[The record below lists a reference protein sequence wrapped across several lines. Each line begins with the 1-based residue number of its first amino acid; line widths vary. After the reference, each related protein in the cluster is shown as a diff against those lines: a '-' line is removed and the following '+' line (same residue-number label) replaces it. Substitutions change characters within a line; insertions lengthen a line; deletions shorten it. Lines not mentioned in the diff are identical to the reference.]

1 MSYFDLDPLL
11 ETMLDSS
18 PGISDLNL
26 SVGRPPQ
33 VEIDGQLRPVAYAGI
48 ERLLPYQTEL
58 IAMRLLAGK
67 RDVADKLVRT
77 GSTDLSYSLA
87 KRTRFRVNVFAQRGS
102 YSIVLRVIPSR
113 IPTLEELNLPR
124 VLADMSRKPRGLVLV
139 TGPTGS
145 GKSTTLAAM
154 INQINQ
160 ERSAHIITIEDP
172 IEYLHPHVKA
182 TINQREV
189 GADTQTFALAL
200 RAALRQ
206 APKVILVGEMR
217 DVETISIALEASET
231 GHLVLSTLHTI
242 DAAKTIDRIVGV
254 FPKNEERQVRTRFSQ
269 AFKWVVSQRLV
280 PRQGGGRMAV
290 CEILRSTSRTKEYV
304 QEGEREGKSL
314 IDAMA
319 DGTLEGMQTFDGE
332 LEKLINAGVVDKE
345 VGLSYA
351 SNRTNLLLRLETQGG
366 DNAPTET
373 PSGRFP
379 AQKPGAAASSRSP
392 ARSAPSELDHLIE
405 R

>member
-1 MSYFDLDPLL
+1 MPFFDLDPLL
-11 ETMLDSS
+11 ETMLDAA

-33 VEIDGQLRPVAYAGI
+33 VEVDGALRPVAYAGI

-58 IAMRLLAGK
+58 IAMRLLQGK
-67 RDVADKLVRT
+67 RDLAEKLVKT
-77 GSTDLSYSLA
+77 GSVDLSYSLA
-87 KRTRFRVNVFAQRGS
+87 RRTRFRVNVFAQRGS
-102 YSIVLRVIPSR
+102 FSIVLRVIPNK
-113 IPTLEELNLPR
+113 IPTVEELGLPPQLNEIANER
-124 VLADMSRKPRGLVLV
+124 NGIVLV

-145 GKSTTLAAM
+145 GKSTTLAAI
-154 INQINQ
+154 INKLNRDKAI
-160 ERSAHIITIEDP
+160 HIITIEDP
-172 IEYLHPHVKA
+172 IEYLHPHQTA

-231 GHLVLSTLHTI
+231 GHLVFSTLHTI
-242 DAAKTIDRIVGV
+242 DAAKTVDRIVGV

-269 AFKWVVSQRLV
+269 AFKWIVSQRLV
-280 PRQGGGRMAV
+280 PKQGGGRLAV
-290 CEILRSTSRTKEYV
+290 CEVLRSNSRTKEYV

-314 IDAMA
+314 LDAMNA
-319 DGTLEGMQTFDGE
+319 GVLEGMQSFDYE
-332 LEKLINAGVVDKE
+332 LERLIGAGIIDRE
-345 VGLSYA
+345 LGLSYA
-351 SNRTNLLLRLETQGG
+351 TNRTNLQLRLDTQSGHDAG
-366 DNAPTET
+366 PSIGLKDAP
-373 PSGRFP
+373 P
-379 AQKPGAAASSRSP
+379 AAASRKPAPASP
-392 ARSAPSELDHLIE
+392 KSDLDDLIE

>member
-1 MSYFDLDPLL
+1 MPFFDLDPLL
-11 ETMLDSS
+11 ETMLDTA

-26 SVGRPPQ
+26 SVGRAPQ
-33 VEIDGQLRPVAYAGI
+33 VEVDGQLRTVSYAGV

-67 RDVADKLVRT
+67 RDLAEKLVRT
-77 GSTDLSYSLA
+77 GSVDLSYSLA
-87 KRTRFRVNVFAQRGS
+87 RRTRFRVNVFAQRGS
-102 YSIVLRVIPSR
+102 YSIVLRVIPNK
-113 IPTLEELNLPR
+113 IPTVEELGLPPQVNEVGNER
-124 VLADMSRKPRGLVLV
+124 NGIVLV

-145 GKSTTLAAM
+145 GKSTTLAAI
-154 INQINQ
+154 INKINR
-160 ERSAHIITIEDP
+160 EKAIHIITIEDP
-172 IEYLHPHVKA
+172 IEYLHPHNKA

-217 DVETISIALEASET
+217 DVETINIALEASET

-242 DAAKTIDRIVGV
+242 DASKTVDRIVGV
-254 FPKNEERQVRTRFSQ
+254 FPKNEERQIRTRFSQ
-269 AFKWVVSQRLV
+269 SFRWIISQRLV
-280 PRQGGGRMAV
+280 PKQGGGRLAV
-290 CEILRSTSRTKEYV
+290 CEVLRSNSRTREYV

-314 IDAMA
+314 TDAMNA
-319 DGTLEGMQTFDGE
+319 GVTEGMQSFDHE
-332 LEKLINAGVVDKE
+332 LERLINSGVIDRE

-351 SNRTNLLLRLETQGG
+351 TNRTNLQLRLDTQGTG
-366 DNAPTET
+366 VASEAPAI
-373 PSGRFP
+373 GLKQP
-379 AQKPGAAASSRSP
+379 AQPAPGRRPAPAAK
-392 ARSAPSELDHLIE
+392 SEFDDLIE

>member
-1 MSYFDLDPLL
+1 MPYFDLDPLL
-11 ETMLDSS
+11 ETMLDAA

-33 VEIDGQLRPVAYAGI
+33 VEVDGALRPVPYAGI

-58 IAMRLLAGK
+58 IAMRLLQGK
-67 RDVADKLVRT
+67 RDLADKLVKT
-77 GSTDLSYSLA
+77 GSADLSYALP

-102 YSIVLRVIPSR
+102 YSIVLRVIPNK
-113 IPTLEELNLPR
+113 IPTVEELGIPPQLNEIIR
-124 VLADMSRKPRGLVLV
+124 ERTGIVLV

-145 GKSTTLAAM
+145 GKSTTLAAV
-154 INQINQ
+154 INKLNR
-160 ERSAHIITIEDP
+160 EKAVHIITIEDP
-172 IEYLHPHVKA
+172 IEYLHPHHTA

-269 AFKWVVSQRLV
+269 SFKWIVSQRLI
-280 PRQGGGRMAV
+280 PKKGGGRMAV
-290 CEILRSTSRTKEYV
+290 CEILRSTARTREYV

-314 IDAMA
+314 IDAMD
-319 DGTLEGMQTFDGE
+319 DGILEGMQSFDHE
-332 LEKLINAGVVDKE
+332 LERLINAGQLDAE

-351 SNRTNLLLRLETQGG
+351 TNRTNLQLKLSTQSGHDAG
-366 DNAPTET
+366 PAIKAKEEAPAPT
-373 PSGRFP
+373 GRKP
-379 AQKPGAAASSRSP
+379 APK
-392 ARSAPSELDHLIE
+392 SEFDDLIE